1 MENNNNREEAIFG
14 GGCFWGVEEN
24 FRTKDG
30 VLETEVGY
38 AGGESKE
45 VTYEEVCQKNT
56 GHAEVVKVFFDNQ
69 KLSYEELVRFFFKIH
84 NPTTLNSQG
93 PDFGSQYRSVI
104 FYTSDMQKEIAEKVK
119 EELMAQKNVVTQIMP
134 KTTYIVGE
142 EYHQKYLARKG
153 VKACH

>member
-1 MENNNNREEAIFG
+1 
-14 GGCFWGVEEN
+14 
-24 FRTKDG
+24 
-30 VLETEVGY
+30 LETEVGY

-56 GHAEVVKVFFDNQ
+56 GHAEVIKLFFDDE
-69 KLSYEELVRFFFKIH
+69 KISYGELVRFFFKIH

-104 FYTSDMQKEIAEKVK
+104 FYTNEEQKIVAEKIK
-119 EELMAQKNVVTQIMP
+119 EELMIEKNVVTQIIP

-153 VKACH
+153 VKTCG